1 MRHPTLRIKI
11 VLNQLIVRTHP
22 QIQIPNFC
30 QKSRISKKLKL
41 KIHQIKKTNRK
52 IKRFKNKTT
61 IYRLKIKLRPKFKIQ
76 KMINQTLNK
85 KCKNLQSN
93 KKKRNKMNKSKTK
106 ILKNK
111 KIIPRMKKTFKL
123 KSLTYPKNQLNLPS
137 LRWKITSL
145 KNNMNL
151 KLNS

>member
-1 MRHPTLRIKI
+1 MRHLVLRIKL
-11 VLNQLIVRTHP
+11 VLNQIIVRTHP
-22 QIQIPNFC
+22 QIQKPNLC
-30 QKSRISKKLKL
+30 KKNRINKKLRL

-52 IKRFKNKTT
+52 SKRFKNKTT

-106 ILKNK
+106 ISKNK
-111 KIIPRMKKTFKL
+111 KIIPRIKKTFKL
-123 KSLTYPKNQLNLPS
+123 KSLTCLKNQLNLPS
-137 LRWKITSL
+137 LRQKITSL

-151 KLNS
+151 KSNS